1 MKCME
6 RRIPRDLVNADVA
19 VRRYG
24 DLGHRW
30 LDGMWHGDPLADAVV
45 ADDFGASSATEAVR
59 AALAG
64 GIDSVA
70 DAPESLRMLFKFL
83 DDEPD
88 WVDHDRLDN
97 AADALVRHTSI
108 LGMVLGAASLVR
120 GAGNEIAG
128 KPLALTG
135 RYVSQPAVRSVE
147 VGEWLRHVLTRGGMR
162 RDAAGFA
169 FTVRVRLI
177 HAHVRRGILASGRWD
192 EEAWGVPIPQS
203 YMALT
208 MAEFG
213 HIAVEAM
220 EMLGVRFTD
229 EERDDIYHLWRYVG
243 HVIGMSDDL
252 NLCKEADHLLVE
264 ELYRLTSP
272 GPSDDDRDFVV
283 ALTGDYLVPELANLL
298 PGNER
303 FTRAV
308 SKTLMYGLQ
317 RVFIGDADADALR
330 IPDGPVKHVLRRIGP
345 ALALVNRIQDL
356 RYPDRERVTL
366 RAYKGRDV
374 SMERMRADYR
384 VEHDLVDAA
393 PH

>member
-1 MKCME
+1 M
-6 RRIPRDLVNADVA
+6 
-19 VRRYG
+19 
-24 DLGHRW
+24 
-30 LDGMWHGDPLADAVV
+30 
-45 ADDFGASSATEAVR
+45 
-59 AALAG
+59 G
-64 GIDSVA
+64 GCTD
-70 DAPESLRMLFKFL
+70 
-83 DDEPD
+83 
-88 WVDHDRLDN
+88 
-97 AADALVRHTSI
+97 
-108 LGMVLGAASLVR
+108 
-120 GAGNEIAG
+120 
-128 KPLALTG
+128 
-135 RYVSQPAVRSVE
+135 PAV
-147 VGEWLRHVLTRGGMR
+147 
-162 RDAAGFA
+162 
-169 FTVRVRLI
+169 
-177 HAHVRRGILASGRWD
+177 
-192 EEAWGVPIPQS
+192 

>member
-1 MKCME
+1 
-6 RRIPRDLVNADVA
+6 
-19 VRRYG
+19 
-24 DLGHRW
+24 
-30 LDGMWHGDPLADAVV
+30 MWHGDPLADAVV

-97 AADALVRHTSI
+97 AADALVRHTPI